1 MWDSMERTGGSTKL
15 CLTWQAGSGASTN
28 MHMGM
33 SYVRYRR
40 RVLQDVHYV
49 DMRYERWEW
58 KKERGKLVTGIV
70 YHREYRV
77 VYLNTLACS
86 AYSQVGQSAKSPK
99 LHLHHTS
106 CTHAFPVVWC
116 SQQLQRVP
124 EHLNSL
130 SSWNRGHTLLV
141 SGAH

>member
-1 MWDSMERTGGSTKL
+1 MWDSMERAQVEALSCAWLGRPGVEQAQT
-15 CLTWQAGSGASTN
+15 CTWACPMFGTVAEYCRMFT
-28 MHMGM
+28 MLH
-33 SYVRYRR
+33 
-40 RVLQDVHYV
+40 
-49 DMRYERWEW
+49 RYERWEW

-124 EHLNSL
+124 EHLNRL
-130 SSWNRGHTLLV
+130 SSWNRGRTLLV